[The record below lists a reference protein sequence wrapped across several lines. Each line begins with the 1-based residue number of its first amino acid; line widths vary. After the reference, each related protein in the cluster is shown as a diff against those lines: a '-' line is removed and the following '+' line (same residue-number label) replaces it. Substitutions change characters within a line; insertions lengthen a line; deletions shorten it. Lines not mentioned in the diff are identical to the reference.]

1 MTAKILLIST
11 SKAESILIQ
20 NMLDGYKVLFS
31 PYGLDAMGKIKDN
44 TDLDLVLLDLNLPD
58 KAAFEILAEIKRIKV
73 EGV

>member
-31 PYGLDAMGKIKDN
+31 PYCLDAMGKIKDN